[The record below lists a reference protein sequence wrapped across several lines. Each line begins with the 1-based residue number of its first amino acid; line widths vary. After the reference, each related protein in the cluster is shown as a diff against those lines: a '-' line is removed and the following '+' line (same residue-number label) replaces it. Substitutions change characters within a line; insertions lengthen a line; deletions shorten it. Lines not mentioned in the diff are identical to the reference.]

1 MPKVYYINITIKS
14 DDYNIVLHVL
24 LKVSYS
30 YILQLLIQ
38 QVLDISVCSN
48 CLALASTLVFVAMLT
63 FLPPTMMATLAM
75 GPLAPPPQTTFL

>member
-1 MPKVYYINITIKS
+1 MLSMEKNVIQSRISMPKVYYINITIKS

-38 QVLDISVCSN
+38 QVRDISVCSD
-48 CLALASTLVFVAMLT
+48 VW
-63 FLPPTMMATLAM
+63 
-75 GPLAPPPQTTFL
+75 